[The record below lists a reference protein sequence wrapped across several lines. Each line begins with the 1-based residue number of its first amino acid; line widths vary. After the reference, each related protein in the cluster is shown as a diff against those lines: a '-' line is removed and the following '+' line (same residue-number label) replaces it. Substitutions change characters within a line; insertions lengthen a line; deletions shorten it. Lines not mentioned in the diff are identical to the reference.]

1 MLVPSQVLLHPSRI
15 VYSVPSLAAM
25 KTIVSLTILSRDAD
39 GQMLALSDLFATLY
53 LVRCE
58 MTCDLDMT
66 SLKRIDLLLFTMY
79 T

>member
-39 GQMLALSDLFATLY
+39 GQDLKGMGRLLESY
-53 LVRCE
+53 
-58 MTCDLDMT
+58 
-66 SLKRIDLLLFTMY
+66 LLLVADLIKLATE
-79 T
+79 

>member
-1 MLVPSQVLLHPSRI
+1 MPAPSRVLLSRI
-15 VYSVPSLAAM
+15 VFSAPSLAAI

-58 MTCDLDMT
+58 MTCDLYMT